1 MKTFTVYNF
10 GCRVNA
16 AETNLFAQKLINDG
30 YVPFDENCR
39 DVLQNVSTDIPS
51 RDAPMARLYHQKNES
66 PDLIFINTCSITK
79 KANIESVGL
88 IRRLQ
93 KKFPNS
99 KIVVSGCANL
109 KDVTKHDN
117 VSILDNAQKETYLD
131 DLNCT
136 YTHKILDKFSHTNRF
151 LLKIQS
157 GCTAFCTYCTV
168 PYKRFYLWS
177 LPIETAIDS
186 VKKAVIDGYKEVIIT
201 GVNLNQYAPGFSNLL
216 SALLEQTNVSLI
228 SFGSIPI
235 NCIDDNL
242 IKLFQKYPDRLQKF
256 LHIPLQSGSDKI
268 LKLMKRNYTKK
279 IILEKFEL
287 LKNLNTIKKLE
298 LLDESKVINS
308 QNKNIPPLS
317 SKRGLGGDLNFGT
330 DVIVGFP
337 GESDKDF
344 QETYDLCKQI
354 GFTKIH
360 VFKYSPRPGTVAR
373 KLFLESKKLSKEIV
387 KQRSAQLRKL

>member
-1 MKTFTVYNF
+1 MKTFAVYNF

-16 AETNLFAQKLINDG
+16 AETNQYAQSLINQG
-30 YVPFDENCR
+30 Y
-39 DVLQNVSTDIPS
+39 IP
-51 RDAPMARLYHQKNES
+51 D
-66 PDLIFINTCSITK
+66 PDNPDTIFINTCSITK
-79 KANIESVGL
+79 KADIESVGL

-93 KKFPNS
+93 KKFPS
-99 KIVVSGCANL
+99 AKIVVSGCANL
-109 KDVTKHDN
+109 KDVTKFNN
-117 VSILDNAQKETYLD
+117 VSILDNAQKEKYLD

-151 LLKIQS
+151 LLKVQS

-177 LPIETAIDS
+177 LPIDS
-186 VKKAVIDGYKEVIIT
+186 AVDTVNKAVIDGYEEVIIT
-201 GVNLNQYAPGFSNLL
+201 GVNLNQYTPGFSNLL
-216 SALLEQTNVSLI
+216 TALLEQTDIPLI

-242 IKLFQKYPDRLQKF
+242 IKLFKKYPKRLQKF

-287 LKNLNTIKKLE
+287 LKN
-298 LLDESKVINS
+298 INS
-308 QNKNIPPLS
+308 SSKLNIKNISPPLL
-317 SKRGLGGDLNFGT
+317 KGGLRGDWNIKNINGGGLSFGT
-330 DVIVGFP
+330 DIIVGFP
-337 GESDKDF
+337 GETDNDF
-344 QETYDLCKQI
+344 QETYDLCKKI

-360 VFKYSPRPGTVAR
+360 VFKYSPRPGTIAR
-373 KLFLESKKLSKEIV
+373 KLFLESPKLSKEIV
-387 KQRSAQLRKL
+387 KSRSQKLRSLISQTTLPSHQKGDRKN